1 MTKSTNY
8 SKHSSLMTDLS
19 LTPSP
24 DHDSSL
30 HHHDQDTVHHQ
41 QSVSRVVEESLS
53 TPDDEGQ
60 DDDETSGHYN
70 SPTGDND
77 DESMTPPFSP
87 VADLNTSTCTTPA
100 PASSTPPVQDNSATD
115 IQHSFH
121 DDILNLPSDLT
132 DNMTR
137 IMTPCSLPPKLIN
150 NNSSTG
156 QSSLE
161 SPSYCSPSPVYS
173 IPSPGSAF
181 SIVISK
187 RRESETWS
195 ISGDWWFSYQENN
208 TKINHVSGYLVL
220 HFLASFNV
228 SFSILWNSW
237 YISNLNHPS
246 NLLNIIESVFIML
259 TSELCCD
266 TVLVKNIWF
275 TK

>member
-1 MTKSTNY
+1 
-8 SKHSSLMTDLS
+8 MTDLS

-24 DHDSSL
+24 DHDSTL
-30 HHHDQDTVHHQ
+30 HHHDHYHDQDTVHHQ

-70 SPTGDND
+70 SPTVDND

-87 VADLNTSTCTTPA
+87 VAELNTSTCTTPA

-187 RRESETWS
+187 RRESET
-195 ISGDWWFSYQENN
+195 
-208 TKINHVSGYLVL
+208 
-220 HFLASFNV
+220 
-228 SFSILWNSW
+228 
-237 YISNLNHPS
+237 
-246 NLLNIIESVFIML
+246 
-259 TSELCCD
+259 
-266 TVLVKNIWF
+266 
-275 TK
+275 

>member
-1 MTKSTNY
+1 
-8 SKHSSLMTDLS
+8 MTDLS

-187 RRESETWS
+187 RRESET
-195 ISGDWWFSYQENN
+195 
-208 TKINHVSGYLVL
+208 
-220 HFLASFNV
+220 
-228 SFSILWNSW
+228 
-237 YISNLNHPS
+237 
-246 NLLNIIESVFIML
+246 
-259 TSELCCD
+259 
-266 TVLVKNIWF
+266 
-275 TK
+275 